1 MLSMVR
7 GWRLSGIAVLLI
19 STFIDPT
26 YALYQEYQLAGSIAA
41 APGYSFATGQYR
53 IYGQGALA
61 KKDFVG
67 FEYDLD
73 SFYADYAYGISDY
86 FRAGASAKAHIFDYQ
101 NLNHIVDSS
110 TGAETK
116 SVSLN
121 APFYRGQLYVEAR
134 YREFGLRYSA
144 GAQKYDLTR
153 RETANTLLSVS
164 SPGVAFVHQAAFGY
178 WNINQVRS
186 YAFTGIAAYLSTEA
200 QQLTSVYTWQQSSV
214 PVATGRDQVVLHE
227 AHVKAGTDFQ
237 DAGIK
242 LMGAARAGAAN
253 FSLPGESADLIQSFS
268 IGGPESRYRR
278 LAGYSFSEF
287 RVPAFGLVNLDT
299 IIRAFGP
306 VNLWLIADAAVFDRE
321 YNARRFHAGAGAGL
335 IIDLPDGVLGSRSAF
350 FLRGEMP
357 FFAAGANRF
366 QVFLGLNGQI
376 F

>member
-1 MLSMVR
+1 MTHKR
-7 GWRLSGIAVLLI
+7 KLSGITIILI
-19 STFIDPT
+19 GALFNPT

-53 IYGQGALA
+53 VYAQGALA
-61 KKDFVG
+61 RKDYVG

-73 SFYADYAYGISDY
+73 SLYGDYAYGISEY
-86 FRAGASAKAHIFDYQ
+86 FRAGVSAKAHVFDYQ

-116 SVSLN
+116 AVSLN
-121 APFYRGQLYVEAR
+121 APFYKGQFYLEAR
-134 YREFGLRYSA
+134 YKALGLRYSA
-144 GAQKYDLTR
+144 GAQKYDLSR
-153 RETANTLLSVS
+153 RETSNTALTVS
-164 SPGVAFVHQAAFGY
+164 SPGTAFVQQAALGY
-178 WNINQVRS
+178 WDINQIRS
-186 YAFTGIAAYLSTEA
+186 YAFTGVAAFAASEV
-200 QQLTSVYTWQQSSV
+200 QQLSAVYTWQQGGV
-214 PVATGRDQVVLHE
+214 PVATGRDQVVIHE
-227 AHVKAGTDFQ
+227 LHVKAGTDFS

-242 LMGAARAGAAN
+242 LMAAGRAGAAN
-253 FSLPGESADLIQSFS
+253 FSLPGETADLIQSFS

-299 IIRAFGP
+299 IIHAAGP

-321 YNARRFHAGAGAGL
+321 YNSRRFHAGAGAGL
-335 IIDLPDGVLGSRSAF
+335 IVDLPDGLLGSRSAF
-350 FLRGEMP
+350 FVRGEMP